1 MIHLMRPCCLRGFV
15 RHVRT
20 SKNDN
25 LLLKKQSKNLRKGLL
40 GEIRIVFLAE
50 AEYTFQGDRG

>member
-1 MIHLMRPCCLRGFV
+1 MRPCCLRGFV

-20 SKNDN
+20 SENDN
-25 LLLKKQSKNLRKGLL
+25 LLLKKQSKNLKKGLL